1 LFTLLA
7 SAPCLLPDSLHVIPY
22 PPTDLTCLGISA
34 LAVSQYRD
42 GCIGTLVIFGL
53 TRCKNVEFIKV
64 VVHSIDNVDSLNH
77 RCGELI
83 LRGSSLVL
91 CRFLRPNFF
100 CSASSAADKRIA
112 HVTHP
117 DLAVLTALKD
127 PLGFS
132 NSSQTRH
139 FGVERLGP
147 EELLDEADSAI
158 QGG

>member
-1 LFTLLA
+1 MSNSSKLSFT
-7 SAPCLLPDSLHVIPY
+7 
-22 PPTDLTCLGISA
+22 
-34 LAVSQYRD
+34 
-42 GCIGTLVIFGL
+42 
-53 TRCKNVEFIKV
+53 
-64 VVHSIDNVDSLNH
+64 SIDIVDSLNH

-83 LRGSSLVL
+83 LRRGPSLVL

-100 CSASSAADKRIA
+100 CSASSAADTRIA

-117 DLAVLTALKD
+117 DLAVVLTALED
-127 PLGFS
+127 PLDCS